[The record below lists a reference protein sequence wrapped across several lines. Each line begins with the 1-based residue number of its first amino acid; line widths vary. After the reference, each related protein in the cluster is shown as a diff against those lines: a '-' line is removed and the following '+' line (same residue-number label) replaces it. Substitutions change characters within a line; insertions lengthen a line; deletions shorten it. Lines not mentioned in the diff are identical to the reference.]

1 MRSGFLQNDG
11 AVSPIL
17 GAILIL
23 AISTAIITN
32 IQINFVPVWNT
43 QEELNHLEKMNDD
56 FRELKSSIE
65 EGASIGTPFASPLS
79 MGFKYSPKIIAY
91 NPKESATAKLSIQG
105 DMWAEVRYNEV
116 LPEGMNDATT
126 VKNISTATITYS
138 LLGTQNLSYFIYEYG
153 LLRRSGSNYT
163 SSAQTFLVNGSLYL
177 LSVNATEPETTSG
190 VERRVVNIYPT
201 SQAKNSVIG
210 KNVWLIMHTRYVD
223 WWTDPNNPASLQN
236 QGATIKKTD
245 TANGTIIAYFNSIAI
260 RMGET
265 QVTSAS
271 KKPPSRLT
279 PTRLVKVT
287 PQNVM
292 LPIEGITTIEVEVQD
307 FYNNP
312 VPNVLVNFNANSSGT
327 LVSNAYSNAEL
338 LQTSAISGAD
348 GRAKIQLRTH
358 GPGMY
363 YIDASMPSYTA
374 TFVYPASSQG
384 GFISLSYTGSEPLY
398 AITATLRDRFGE
410 ADNGETISFS
420 ASEGTVSP
428 PTNNTNAAGNAS
440 TVLDTSTATG
450 IKLTNI
456 QTGNITNNSARITW
470 DTTDTI
476 TVAANRT
483 PGGYIFNS
491 IDIPTNV
498 NSSGCVRYGTSQGSY
513 PNINCGAFG
522 SSHTVTLSGLLPYT
536 AYYFIVNS
544 SRTGGGSVNSSEY
557 MFVTEPTVDIIP
569 PASITN
575 LINVTYAP
583 LYIRWTWT
591 DPADSD
597 FDHVNVYI
605 DGASA
610 GTVAKGVQSFNSSY
624 FMPNSTHT
632 ISTHTVDTSNN
643 VNGTWV
649 NWTATTPSLFTYLV
663 SFRNNTGTVTNFPAA
678 QNASDGGAS
687 ALFNESISGG
697 TAESNNYTYVTSSAD
712 ANGTLTN
719 FANMQSETDGGAFAT
734 LNEGAVANISTQ
746 YNWSFTPPIVNNESW
761 VFSNGAI
768 TSGGTK
774 TLTACNT
781 TSDGIPPGS
790 LFVKLA
796 VTGTSNNYSVET
808 SWKSPNFT
816 WNNGTPLNASLN
828 FSLKNITVR
837 STSTYPINGTFNVTL
852 IKPIGRTLIYSDN
865 TLNTTNNAWM
875 NFSNVSI
882 SPSDF
887 SQDGNYSI
895 LLNATLNVGR
905 SPGSSPSLEVRRDN
919 PAITLNRTLYSLNIT
934 TDTAAVPVDTN
945 YYLEINYSRDANE
958 AGYDVYVFNGTA
970 WNNRGSLTSPSW
982 AVSNITLNVGEYNS
996 GTPRIRYIDQTPTGS
1011 TQGNLYIDYQRI
1023 HGYTPAI
1030 PAAYRLDVTTN
1041 TTSIPD
1047 AGTQV
1052 LQIRYNVS
1060 SDNFTLQIWNGSDW
1074 DSRTTLNDTVM
1085 SYRNITLLP
1094 GDLQPDGAF
1103 TGGNID
1109 LNKYYVFVRYVDMT
1123 ASPVQQGRLY
1133 LDYQRV
1139 YSS

>member
-1 MRSGFLQNDG
+1 MRSGLLQNDN

-91 NPKESATAKLSIQG
+91 NPKESAPAKLSIQG

-126 VKNISTATITYS
+126 IKNISTATITYS

-223 WWTDPNNPASLQN
+223 WWTDPSNPASLQN

-279 PTRLVKVT
+279 PARLVRIT
-287 PQNVM
+287 PQNIM

-338 LQTSAISGAD
+338 LQTSAISEAD

-440 TVLDTSTATG
+440 TVLNTSTATG

-498 NSSGCVRYGTSQGSY
+498 NSSGCVRYGTTQGNY
-513 PNINCGAFG
+513 PNINCSAFG

-536 AYYFIVNS
+536 AYYFIANS
-544 SRTGGGSVNSSEY
+544 SRTGGASVNSSEY
-557 MFVTEPTVDIIP
+557 MFVTESAPSDVTP
-569 PASITN
+569 PASITGLN
-575 LINVTYAP
+575 NVSYTPLFIN
-583 LYIRWTWT
+583 WTWT
-591 DPADSD
+591 DPADAD
-597 FDHVNVYI
+597 FAYVQVYI

-610 GTVAKGVQSFNSSY
+610 GTVARGVQSYNTSY
-624 FMPNSTHT
+624 FMPNSMHI
-632 ISTHTVDTSNN
+632 ISTHTVDASNN
-643 VNGTWV
+643 VNATWV
-649 NWTATTPSLFTYLV
+649 NNTANTSTIFTYVFDFL
-663 SFRNNTGTVTNFPAA
+663 STIGTVTNFGNA
-678 QNASDGGAS
+678 QNGSDGGAS
-687 ALFNESISGG
+687 AAL
-697 TAESNNYTYVTSSAD
+697 AEEM
-712 ANGTLTN
+712 LTP
-719 FANMQSETDGGAFAT
+719 T
-734 LNEGAVANISTQ
+734 
-746 YNWSFTPPIVNNESW
+746 YNWSFTPPIVNNGSW
-761 VFSNGAI
+761 TFS
-768 TSGGTK
+768 
-774 TLTACNT
+774 T
-781 TSDGIPPGS
+781 TSCGTLCTVRAGSNSTDGVPPGS
-790 LFVKLA
+790 LFANLSA
-796 VTGTSNNYSVET
+796 TTSADRTAIT
-808 SWKSPNFT
+808 SWRSPNFT
-816 WNNGTPLNASLN
+816 WTNGTPASAVLN
-828 FSLKNITVR
+828 FSFR
-837 STSTYPINGTFNVTL
+837 VTQ
-852 IKPIGRTLIYSDN
+852 RTLA
-865 TLNTTNNAWM
+865 LTTATSAVFLIDPNGVKKQINQSTTYTAAGAWG
-875 NFSNVSI
+875 NFSNSSI
-882 SPSDF
+882 ILSDF
-887 SQDGNYSI
+887 SVSGNYSI
-895 LLNATLNVGR
+895 LLNATLFTTNTGAVVNV
-905 SPGSSPSLEVRRDN
+905 SWDN
-919 PAITLNRTLYSLNIT
+919 PNITLITPYRLNIT
-934 TDTAAVPVDTN
+934 TN
-945 YYLEINYSRDANE
+945 
-958 AGYDVYVFNGTA
+958 
-970 WNNRGSLTSPSW
+970 
-982 AVSNITLNVGEYNS
+982 
-996 GTPRIRYIDQTPTGS
+996 
-1011 TQGNLYIDYQRI
+1011 
-1023 HGYTPAI
+1023 
-1030 PAAYRLDVTTN
+1030 TTN
-1041 TTSIPD
+1041 IPD
-1047 AGTQV
+1047 ATTQQ
-1052 LQIRYNVS
+1052 LQLRYNVS
-1060 SDNFTLQIWNGSDW
+1060 SDNFTLQIWNGSEW
-1074 DSRTTLNDTVM
+1074 NNRTTLNDTVM
-1085 SYRNITLLP
+1085 SYRNITLQSAEL
-1094 GDLQPDGAF
+1094 LSDGTMA
-1103 TGGNID
+1103 GNAATI
-1109 LNKYYVFVRYVDMT
+1109 NKYYILVRYLDLNSG
-1123 ASPVQQGRLY
+1123 ALQGRMY

>member
-1 MRSGFLQNDG
+1 MRSGFLQNET

-23 AISTAIITN
+23 AVSTAIITN

-65 EGASIGTPFASPLS
+65 EGASIGTPFASPLR
-79 MGFKYSPKIIAY
+79 MGFKYTPKIIAY
-91 NPKESATAKLSIQG
+91 NPKESAPATLSIQE

-138 LLGTQNLSYFIYEYG
+138 LQGTRNMSYFIYEYG

-223 WWTDPNNPASLQN
+223 WWTDPNNPSSLQN
-236 QGATIKKTD
+236 QGATIKKKD
-245 TANGTIIAYFNSIAI
+245 LANGTIIAYFNSIVI

-279 PTRLVKVT
+279 PARLVRIT
-287 PQNVM
+287 PQDVM
-292 LPIEGITTIEVEVQD
+292 MPVMGINNFQVEVQD

-312 VPNVLVNFNANSSGT
+312 VPNVPVNFSVNSTGKPN
-327 LVSNAYSNAEL
+327 NAYKNATL

-348 GRAKIQLRTH
+348 GRVNIQMRTN
-358 GPGMY
+358 GSGIY
-363 YIDASMPSYTA
+363 FIDANFAGYTT
-374 TFVYPASSQG
+374 TFTYPASSQG
-384 GFISLSYTGSEPLY
+384 AFISLAYTGSEPTY
-398 AITATLRDRFGE
+398 PVTATLTDGFG
-410 ADNGETISFS
+410 NPGSGTIYFS
-420 ASEGTVSP
+420 TSEGTVTP
-428 PTNNTNAAGNAS
+428 PQQTADGNGNAATTLN
-440 TVLDTSTATG
+440 TSTATG
-450 IKLTNI
+450 LKLTNV
-456 QTGNITNNSARITW
+456 QTDNVTNNSARITW
-470 DTTDTI
+470 DTTNTI

-483 PGGYIFNS
+483 PGGVVFNS
-491 IDIPTNV
+491 IDIPTSV
-498 NSSGCVRYGTSQGSY
+498 SSNGCVRYGTAPGNY
-513 PNINCGAFG
+513 PNINCSAPG

-536 AYYFIVNS
+536 VYYFIVNS
-544 SRTGGGSVNSSEY
+544 SRTGGASVNSSEY

-569 PASITN
+569 PASVTN
-575 LINVTYAP
+575 LINVTYEP

-605 DGASA
+605 DGVSN
-610 GTVAKGVQSFNSSY
+610 GTVARGVQSFNSSY
-624 FMPNSTHT
+624 FRPDSTHT
-632 ISTHTVDTSNN
+632 ISTHTVDTSGN
-643 VNGTWV
+643 VNATWV
-649 NWTATTPSLFTYLV
+649 NWTATTPSLFTYLIG
-663 SFRNNTGTVTNFPAA
+663 FLNTTGTVTNFPAA
-678 QNASDGGAS
+678 QNASDRGNS

-697 TAESNNYTYVTSSAD
+697 TAESNNYTNVTDYTA
-712 ANGTLTN
+712 ANGTVTN
-719 FANMQSETDGGAFAT
+719 FANMQSAIDGGAYAT
-734 LNEGAVANISTQ
+734 LNESAVVDIYAR
-746 YNWSFTPPIVNNESW
+746 YNWSFTPPIVNNGSW
-761 VFSNGAI
+761 TFSYTYTTATGNTIVKGGSNI
-768 TSGGTK
+768 T
-774 TLTACNT
+774 
-781 TSDGIPPGS
+781 DGVPPGS
-790 LFVKLA
+790 LFASLSATTNSDRNVI
-796 VTGTSNNYSVET
+796 T
-808 SWKSPNFT
+808 SWRSPNFT
-816 WNNGTPLNASLN
+816 WTNGTPTSATLN
-828 FSLKNITVR
+828 FSFRVTQLTLALTTATSAVFLIDPNGVQKQINQ
-837 STSTYPINGTFNVTL
+837 STTYTAQGVW
-852 IKPIGRTLIYSDN
+852 G
-865 TLNTTNNAWM
+865 
-875 NFSNVSI
+875 NFSNSSI
-882 SPSDF
+882 VLSDF
-887 SQDGNYSI
+887 SASGNYSI
-895 LLNATLNVGR
+895 LLNATLFTTNNGAVVNV
-905 SPGSSPSLEVRRDN
+905 SWDN
-919 PAITLNRTLYSLNIT
+919 PTITLNRTLYSLNIT
-934 TDTAAVPVDTN
+934 TNTTSVPVDTN

-970 WNNRGSLTSPSW
+970 WNNRGSLTSLSW

-1047 AGTQV
+1047 ASTQV
-1052 LQIRYNVS
+1052 LQLRYNVS
-1060 SDNFTLQIWNGSDW
+1060 SDNFTLQVWNGSAW
-1074 DSRTTLNDTVM
+1074 DYRTTLNDTVM
-1085 SYRNITLLP
+1085 SYRNITLLS

-1103 TGGNID
+1103 TGGIVD
-1109 LNKYYVFVRYVDMT
+1109 LNKYYVSVRYVGIT
-1123 ASPVQQGRLY
+1123 ASPTQQGKLY